1 MAEHMPQILPHPLV
15 RVWVCGS
22 VVELWFCLW
31 ETLHLATVVHTKKG
45 QPSEVL
51 GTKPATKFGSQ
62 WLLLLPL
69 LLSPCVCFGAVKL
82 P

>member
-31 ETLHLATVVHTKKG
+31 ETLHLATVVHTKKKVNLLKCLA
-45 QPSEVL
+45 QNLPQNSVPSGYYYYHCYCLHVSAL
-51 GTKPATKFGSQ
+51 VQ
-62 WLLLLPL
+62 
-69 LLSPCVCFGAVKL
+69 
-82 P
+82 